1 MGLIRVTPLDR
12 VTYLSL
18 SLTQSQSQSQNL
30 SRTLLMHLMNSQELH
45 MHEFKNTSSQIWGHD
60 LMALR
65 KGRYRVP
72 GQQLKSFK
80 RMTFFLA
87 NQLLQMN
94 SLVTTYSGRVVA
106 RRRLRC
112 HLRSPMATSRW
123 RVRLISV
130 IPAQWLQQP
139 QTLTQSLSQI
149 LFSNRHHPKHSL
161 PIIHHQER
169 QS

>member
-1 MGLIRVTPLDR
+1 MTPLDR

-18 SLTQSQSQSQNL
+18 TQSHSQNL
-30 SRTLLMHLMNSQELH
+30 SRTLLMYLMNSQELH
-45 MHEFKNTSSQIWGHD
+45 MHEFKNTSYQIWGHD

-72 GQQLKSFK
+72 GQKLKSFK

-94 SLVTTYSGRVVA
+94 SLLTMYSGRVMV
-106 RRRLRC
+106 RRRLHC

-139 QTLTQSLSQI
+139 QTLTHSLSQI
-149 LFSNRHHPKHSL
+149 LFSNRHHPKHGL
-161 PIIHHQER
+161 PIIHHQEC